1 MQTLPQIGF
10 KSGELCENA
19 VRTEILFHKEG
30 EFFMLNKPA
39 GVDFDVPAS
48 REFGSVITCLR
59 QNLEKPELAF
69 LKMQVPTASSLISRD
84 VSGACIV
91 ACNKDT
97 ASALK
102 NACGSHLFNFEFLL
116 VCRKSERAF
125 EPFEVDLP
133 ILTPYKKEKAVITHN
148 FGKKCTTQFTPL
160 KENAQFQ
167 LWSAKSTYLRRHQI
181 RLHASAG
188 GLKILGDTLYSQ
200 TPFVKLSSLKK
211 GYKKFD
217 EERPLYPFIA
227 IHSAKISF
235 SEKSEFGAIEVSAL
249 PSKKFNTLLGKLL
262 LA

>member
-19 VRTEILFHKEG
+19 LRTEILFHKEG
-30 EFFMLNKPA
+30 EFFVLNKPA
-39 GVDFDVPAS
+39 GVDFDTPAS
-48 REFGSVITCLR
+48 REFGSVITSLR
-59 QNLEKPELAF
+59 ENLQKPEMAF
-69 LKMQVPTASSLISRD
+69 LKMQLPTASSLISSD
-84 VSGACIV
+84 VSGACII
-91 ACNKDT
+91 ACNKEA
-97 ASALK
+97 ASLLK
-102 NACGSHLFNFEFLL
+102 NECGSHLFTFEFLL
-116 VCRKSERAF
+116 VCKKSERAF

-148 FGKKCTTQFTPL
+148 FGKKCTTQFAPV
-160 KENAQFQ
+160 KENGQFQ
-167 LWSAKSTYLRRHQI
+167 LWSAKTTYLRRHQI

-188 GLKILGDTLYSQ
+188 GLKILGDPLYSQ

-235 SEKSEFGAIEVSAL
+235 SEKSKFGAIEVLAPL
-249 PSKKFNTLLGKLL
+249 SKKFNTLLGKLL